1 MRIEMK
7 REAEL
12 QKRKG
17 QTWKTIVAIVWLIL
31 SFVGAYFLTNWLI
44 AQDYLELAYIYQN
57 LRVPGTISE
66 TILTLGISFVI
77 FIAIQFVV
85 LIFMAIFSPQAKR
98 KSGVPRAD
106 TDDPDPYEKSIR
118 Y

>member
-17 QTWKTIVAIVWLIL
+17 QTWRTVLAILWLIL
-31 SFVGAYFLTNWLI
+31 SFVGAYFLTNWLL
-44 AQDYLELAYIYQN
+44 AEGYLELGYFYQFF
-57 LRVPGTISE
+57 RIPGTVNES
-66 TILTLGISFVI
+66 TLTLAMSLVVFLG
-77 FIAIQFVV
+77 IQFFV
-85 LIFMAIFSPQAKR
+85 LIFLAISSPKAKR
-98 KSGVPRAD
+98 KSGIPRVD

-118 Y
+118 F